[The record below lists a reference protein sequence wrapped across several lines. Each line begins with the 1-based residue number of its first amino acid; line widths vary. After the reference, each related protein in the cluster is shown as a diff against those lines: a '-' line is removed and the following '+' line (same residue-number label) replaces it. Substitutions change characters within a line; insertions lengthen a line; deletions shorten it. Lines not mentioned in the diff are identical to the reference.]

1 VIKAALIDLDGFLV
15 NSEELYLEAN
25 QIYFKKFNFNF
36 TEDLHRQRTGQKFA
50 EWIKTVVSIDK
61 TGEEILKER
70 DIILFNLVR
79 KKLKLLP
86 GAKAFLDKI
95 HKILKT
101 ALVTSSKQDYVN
113 LVFQITNIKKY
124 FDVVVTGE
132 IVKHGKPDPECYLY
146 AAKLLGISS
155 SECVVFEDAPSGVLA
170 GKNASMKVIAV
181 PSQFVKGDVEFFKAD
196 LVLNNLSEAA
206 LEAEKWLEAQD

>member
-36 TEDLHRQRTGQKFA
+36 TEDLHRQGTGQKFV

-61 TGEEILKER
+61 SGEEILKER
-70 DIILFNLVR
+70 DVVLFDLVR

-113 LVFQITNIKKY
+113 LVFQITKIKEY

-132 IVKHGKPDPECYLY
+132 MIKHGKPDPQCYLY
-146 AAKLLGISS
+146 AAKLLGILPP
-155 SECVVFEDAPSGVLA
+155 ECVVFEDAPNGVLA
-170 GKNASMKVIAV
+170 GKNASMRVIAV